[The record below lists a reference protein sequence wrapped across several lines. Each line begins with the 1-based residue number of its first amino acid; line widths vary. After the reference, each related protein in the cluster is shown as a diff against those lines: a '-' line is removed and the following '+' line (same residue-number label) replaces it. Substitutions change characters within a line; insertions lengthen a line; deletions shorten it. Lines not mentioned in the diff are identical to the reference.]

1 MIFKTENTEKRLTQT
16 QIKCLLR
23 LLGGKVATVRNN
35 TGSIIVVDKEK
46 VGNLGTVN
54 AMVDMGALVFSEAE
68 NGWHLTPEGI
78 SAARR
83 FTYMAEIDVLRVR
96 GKAEYLV
103 RINSEEFGVWL
114 KDKDVIGK
122 SNGKGITLFSLA
134 ECPEF
139 EEVLSNL
146 DSSNSLMQKRL
157 EERIVK
163 GILTKMARIQ

>member
-16 QIKCLLR
+16 QIKCLLK

-35 TGSIIVVDKEK
+35 TGNIIVVDKEK

-54 AMVDMGALVFSEAE
+54 AMVDAGALVFSEAE

-83 FTYMAEIDVLRVR
+83 FTYMADIDVSRVT

-114 KDKDVIGK
+114 QDKDVIGK
-122 SNGKGITLFSLA
+122 SNGEGITLFSLA
-134 ECPEF
+134 ESPEF
-139 EEVLSNL
+139 EQVLSNM
-146 DSSNSLMQKRL
+146 DVSNSLMQNRL

-163 GILTKMARIQ
+163 GIVSKMASIQ